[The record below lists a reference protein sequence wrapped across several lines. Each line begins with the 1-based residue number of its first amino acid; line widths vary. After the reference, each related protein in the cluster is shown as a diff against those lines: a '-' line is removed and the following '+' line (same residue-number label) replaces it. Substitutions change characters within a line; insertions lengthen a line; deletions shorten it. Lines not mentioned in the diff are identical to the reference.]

1 MTDEERPDPSVLT
14 RYPVAS
20 WPWPR
25 IAVFVPL
32 EKAWPHSDRLFP
44 SFIQVAQS
52 GVPFLWQPA
61 GRTDVVRNEV
71 GYAVKESRFTHVLM
85 LDSDQTHRGDIVQ
98 VMARHVIDDPEK
110 LIVGGVY
117 HRRGEPY
124 EPLAFNLTDDGRYE
138 SIRLNGHGGLVEVTG
153 FMGTGCMLI
162 NRRVFEIL
170 EPPWFWYDYSMA
182 TRQSGRVWITE
193 DVTFC
198 LAAHKAGIRMWVD
211 TSIDSQHASTSF
223 IGRRTYESYW
233 NMKERQH
240 EEAEQVASD
249 S

>member
-1 MTDEERPDPSVLT
+1 MTDDTPDPSVLT
-14 RYPVAS
+14 HYPVAS

-44 SFIQVAQS
+44 SFIQVAQC

-61 GRTDVVRNEV
+61 GRTDVVRNEIA
-71 GYAVKESRFTHVLM
+71 YALLESRFTHVLM

-98 VMARHVIDDPEK
+98 VMAKHIIDDPEK

-117 HRRGEPY
+117 HRRGVPY

-138 SIRLNGHGGLVEVTG
+138 SISLDDEPGLKEIDG

-170 EPPWFWYDYSMA
+170 EPPWFWYDYSRA
-182 TRQSGRVWITE
+182 TLPGERVWISE

-198 LAAHKAGIRMWVD
+198 LAAHKAGIRMYVD
-211 TSIDSQHASTSF
+211 TSIDSQHAITSF
-223 IGRRTYESYW
+223 VGRKTYESYW
-233 NMKERQH
+233 SMVEGKHDET
-240 EEAEQVASD
+240 EQTESE
-249 S
+249 